1 MMNSNRRK
9 ILKSAASVP
18 FWGMVPSLAEA
29 QTNSGYKALVCI
41 RLEGGNDG
49 YNTVVPLDAQ
59 RYSKYSSVRGP
70 LSLQRG
76 SSDQALAELPGSGF
90 GLHPVLRRLVPAWN
104 EGALTVVHN
113 VGPLSRPITQQE
125 FISWQD
131 SGDTRLVPQSL
142 YSHSDQ
148 GFLWDNADGS
158 AMQPLGWGGLA
169 ADQTDFNQVISL
181 STLTRFGMNRK
192 GGALVLPYSGATMI
206 RVSDSQLSTLKSLAT
221 ARTPNALQDAYS
233 QRLNMALE
241 VNKSFSPLLQ
251 LPLGAA
257 GIAAAINSSFTGM
270 STSSLTKQLFQ
281 VAKIIDA
288 RGMLGGSR
296 HIFYVQLGGFD
307 THGQQVSGSAHA
319 GTHAE
324 LLAQVGEGMS
334 MFWEA
339 MKKLGLANQVTMF
352 TTSDFGRTFKP
363 NSSLGTDHGWGNEQ
377 LILGGGVKG
386 GNTYGSFPD
395 LTLGGPNDAGDPR
408 LSSNSNIGR
417 WIPTTSVDQ
426 MAAPLVSWWNPG
438 SNIDAVL
445 PNLGKFAS
453 RDLGFM
459 KV

>member
-1 MMNSNRRK
+1 MG
-9 ILKSAASVP
+9 L
-18 FWGMVPSLAEA
+18 VPSLTEA
-29 QTNSGYKALVCI
+29 QSNSGYKALVCI

-49 YNTVVPLDAQ
+49 YNTVVPLDSE
-59 RYSKYSSVRGP
+59 RYTKYSTVRGP
-70 LSLQRG
+70 LALQRG
-76 SSDQALAELPGSGF
+76 SSDHALAELPGSGF
-90 GLHPVLRRLVPAWN
+90 GLHPALRRLVPAWN

-113 VGPLSRPITQQE
+113 VGPLSKPISQQE
-125 FISWQD
+125 FIAWQD
-131 SGDTRLVPQSL
+131 YGDTRRIPQSL

-169 ADQTDFNQVISL
+169 ADQTDFKQVISL
-181 STLTRFGMNRK
+181 ATSTRFGMNRK

-206 RVSDSQLSTLKSLAT
+206 RVGDAQLSALRSLAV
-221 ARTPNALQDAYS
+221 ARTPNVLQDAYS
-233 QRLNMALE
+233 QHLSMALE

-251 LPLGAA
+251 LPVGAPGVA
-257 GIAAAINSSFTGM
+257 PAISSSFTSM
-270 STSSLTKQLFQ
+270 SSSPLTKQLFQ

-288 RGMLGGSR
+288 RSMLGGSR

-307 THGQQVSGSAHA
+307 THGSQVSGSAHA
-319 GTHAE
+319 GTHAD

-352 TTSDFGRTFKP
+352 TTSDFGRTLKP

-386 GNTYGSFPD
+386 SNTYGSFPD

-408 LSSNSNIGR
+408 LPPNSNTGR

-426 MAAPLVSWWNPG
+426 LAAPLVSWWNPG
-438 SNIDAVL
+438 ANIDAVL
-445 PNLGKFAS
+445 PNLGKFAT

-459 KV
+459 KS